1 MSAAYPDQEPEF
13 RCAHCARL
21 LYTDELNRYACRV
34 CEDRA
39 GEQLKALGTLY
50 GQLASVLQPG
60 AAPSGGGR
68 VTTSKAA
75 PLPVALQPLSLRGPG
90 GIVGELQVI
99 EDAWRKALCWTVASW
114 RGSIEE
120 TLPHVIKFLAN
131 NVGWACD
138 AYEEIA
144 DDLRVISR
152 LHGQAT
158 SAITGE
164 RDVRVPIGV
173 CPIIVDESTGELCG
187 AKIRMSPWAPVIRCT
202 TCGTTWG
209 KADWLRLGAAMQGF
223 PMPAQ
228 VLTKGA

>member
-1 MSAAYPDQEPEF
+1 MPSPHADDQEPEY

-21 LYTDELNRYACRV
+21 LYNDELARQVCRV

-50 GQLASVLQPG
+50 GQLASVLAPG
-60 AAPSGGGR
+60 AAPSGGR
-68 VTTSKAA
+68 ITSSKTA

-99 EDAWRKALCWTVASW
+99 EDAWRTALGWTIAPW
-114 RGSIEE
+114 RGSIAE
-120 TLPHVIKFLAN
+120 TLPHVIKFLTN

-138 AYEEIA
+138 SYEEVS

-158 SAITGE
+158 TAITGE
-164 RDVRVPIGV
+164 RDVRVPLGV
-173 CPIIVDESTGELCG
+173 CPIVVDDTSGELCG
-187 AKIRMSPWAPVIRCT
+187 AKIRMSPWAPIIRCG

-209 KADWLRLGAAMQGF
+209 KEDWLRLAAVMQGF
-223 PMPAQ
+223 PVPGVA
-228 VLTKGA
+228 VA

>member
-1 MSAAYPDQEPEF
+1 MPTPYDDQEPEY

-21 LYTDELNRYACRV
+21 LYQDELDRYACRV

-39 GEQLKALGTLY
+39 GEQLRGLATLY

-68 VTTSKAA
+68 VATSKVA

-99 EDAWRKALCWTVASW
+99 EDAWRKELRFTIAPW
-114 RGSIEE
+114 RGSLEE
-120 TLPHVIKFLAN
+120 TLPHVIKFLTN
-131 NVGWACD
+131 NVGWAASC
-138 AYEEIA
+138 YEDVPE
-144 DDLRVISR
+144 DLRVISR

-158 SAITGE
+158 TAITGE
-164 RDVRVPIGV
+164 RDVRVPLGC
-173 CPIIVDESTGELCG
+173 CPIIVDETTGELCG

-202 TCGTTWG
+202 TCGTSWG
-209 KADWLRLGAAMQGF
+209 KTDWLRLGAAMRGL
-223 PMPAQ
+223 PMPGVA
-228 VLTKGA
+228 VA

>member
-1 MSAAYPDQEPEF
+1 MPSPYADDQEPEY
-13 RCAHCARL
+13 RCAHCSRL
-21 LYTDELNRYACRV
+21 LYQDELDRYACRV
-34 CEDRA
+34 CETRA
-39 GEQLKALGTLY
+39 SEQIKALGTLY

-68 VTTSKAA
+68 VATSKSA

-90 GIVGELQVI
+90 GIVGELQAI
-99 EDAWRKALCWTVASW
+99 EDAWRKALGWTIAPW
-114 RGSIEE
+114 RGSVEQ
-120 TLPHVIKFLAN
+120 TLPHVVKFLGN

-138 AYEEIA
+138 SYEDVTE
-144 DDLRVISR
+144 DLRVISR

-173 CPIIVDESTGELCG
+173 CPITVDESTGEQCG
-187 AKIRMSPWAPVIRCT
+187 ATIRMSPWAPTIRCG

-209 KADWLRLGAAMQGF
+209 KKDWLRLAAVMQGF
-223 PMPAQ
+223 PVP
-228 VLTKGA
+228 GAAVA